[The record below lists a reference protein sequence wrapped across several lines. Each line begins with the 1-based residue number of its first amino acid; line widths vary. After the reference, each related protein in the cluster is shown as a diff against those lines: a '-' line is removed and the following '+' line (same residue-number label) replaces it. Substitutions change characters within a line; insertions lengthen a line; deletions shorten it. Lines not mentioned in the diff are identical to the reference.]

1 MRYKQLHNLILK
13 KGVSL
18 LIRTFLILIKLTK
31 RKNMITIK
39 KMFFII
45 ICCVS
50 ANITPNMNINGFG
63 DFPNYY
69 FVETGLGG
77 GGSLQ
82 SALRSSSFS
91 ELHSMEIDINRIK
104 SVSHIFESLGN
115 IFLHHGDSGKDLWDL
130 IKTMDKPITF
140 WLDGHLSY
148 AVLGKE
154 KNTPLLE
161 ELEQIKRHPLKSHT
175 ILIDDIRLLNTPFFD
190 NITTKQLIAKIQ
202 EINPNYT
209 IYYIDGHDG
218 GKVLKN
224 DVMVAQIFN
233 TSSK

>member
-1 MRYKQLHNLILK
+1 MRYKPLHNLIFK

-18 LIRTFLILIKLTK
+18 ITNQNIFNVNK

-82 SALRSSSFS
+82 SALRSLCFS
-91 ELHSMEIDINRIK
+91 QLHSIEIDRNRIR
-104 SVSHIFESLGN
+104 SVSHIFKPLEN
-115 IFLHHGDSGKDLWDL
+115 VFLHHGDSGKDLWDL
-130 IKTMDKPITF
+130 IKKINMPITF
-140 WLDGHLSY
+140 WLDAHLNR
-148 AVLGKE
+148 VDPDGG
-154 KNTPLLE
+154 KNTALLE
-161 ELEQIKRHPLKSHT
+161 ELEQIKRHPIKTHT
-175 ILIDDIRLLNTPFFD
+175 IIIDDIRCCNTPEFD
-190 NITTKQLIAKIQ
+190 NITTQQLIAQIK

-218 GKVLKN
+218 GKILKN
-224 DVMVAQIFN
+224 DVMVAQVFN
-233 TSSK
+233 IN